1 MWKTICI
8 LLSIIPFLLACTN
21 SADTYKIGVSQCAGG
36 QWRDM
41 VNQEML
47 AAQHI
52 YDQNAEVVIVN
63 ANDDTQRQIQQIDS
77 LANAGIDLLV
87 VAPNESGPITEAIVR
102 TRKKGI
108 PVIFF
113 DRRAETQDYTAFIGG
128 NNVEAGEMV
137 AYYAVDLAQDVTG
150 HRPKVLE
157 ITGFMSTSP
166 VRERHEGFSK
176 VMKEHGEIDFEWM
189 EGDWSSEQV
198 YDVVQQKMAEGQ
210 LPDIIF
216 CHNDGMTTG
225 AYRAL
230 QEAGQE
236 GRVQLL
242 GIDGLLDEG
251 ISFVQK
257 GQLAGTYI
265 YPTRGEEVVRL
276 ALNILTSQPY
286 DRDNY
291 LQGMMVTPDNV
302 NLIAHNSR
310 EIMEQNEHL
319 ITIHDKLE
327 NAFGLYNTQKKELF
341 ASLASIA
348 LLLVALF
355 LIWRA
360 VKQTKRAHRR
370 MKALNQEQTLFYT
383 NASHQLKTPLTLIAG
398 PVRKLLDEGSLKPD
412 QRELLEIVSRN
423 VDQLESVTSSVLNF
437 RKEVDPTS
445 VADATASDAL
455 QKNLSREIIQEGRVE
470 MLKQDDNEDLANIL
484 IVDDND
490 DMRRYLR
497 TLLADQF
504 FILEAADGQSGLQL
518 ARESVPDLIVSD
530 VMMPVMD
537 GLQFCKLVKEDLITS
552 HIPVILLTARSEEAQ
567 QQEGY
572 ECGADAYL
580 TKPFKVGLLI
590 ARIHNLLRSRKQLR
604 HIFDGKPEE
613 EERVQLATQDKL
625 FIDQLKE
632 VFRKNM
638 SNPNLKMDELGDEIG
653 LSRVQMYR
661 KVKVLTGYSPVEL
674 LRQMR
679 LQRAFTLL
687 NSTTKTVAEIAYE
700 VGFNTP
706 GYFSK
711 CFREQY
717 GKQPSDLRSE

>member
-1 MWKTICI
+1 MRNLKLYVII
-8 LLSIIPFLLACTN
+8 LLIALTSC
-21 SADTYKIGVSQCAGG
+21 SQSRKEYKIGVSQCAGG

-63 ANDDTQRQIQQIDS
+63 AHDDTQRQIQQIDS

-113 DRRAETQDYTAFIGG
+113 DRRAETEDYTAFIGG
-128 NNVEAGEMV
+128 NNVKAGEMV

-276 ALNILTSQPY
+276 ALNILTGQPY

-291 LQGMMVTPDNV
+291 LQSMMVTPDNV

-327 NAFGLYNTQKKELF
+327 NAFGLYDTQKKELF

-383 NASHQLKTPLTLIAG
+383 NASHQLKTPLTL
-398 PVRKLLDEGSLKPD
+398 
-412 QRELLEIVSRN
+412 
-423 VDQLESVTSSVLNF
+423 TSSVLNF
-437 RKEVDPTS
+437 RKEVHPTS
-445 VADATASDAL
+445 VADATSSDAL
-455 QKNLSREIIQEGRVE
+455 QNNLS
-470 MLKQDDNEDLANIL
+470 K
-484 IVDDND
+484 
-490 DMRRYLR
+490 
-497 TLLADQF
+497 
-504 FILEAADGQSGLQL
+504 
-518 ARESVPDLIVSD
+518 
-530 VMMPVMD
+530 
-537 GLQFCKLVKEDLITS
+537 
-552 HIPVILLTARSEEAQ
+552 
-567 QQEGY
+567 
-572 ECGADAYL
+572 
-580 TKPFKVGLLI
+580 
-590 ARIHNLLRSRKQLR
+590 
-604 HIFDGKPEE
+604 
-613 EERVQLATQDKL
+613 
-625 FIDQLKE
+625 
-632 VFRKNM
+632 
-638 SNPNLKMDELGDEIG
+638 
-653 LSRVQMYR
+653 
-661 KVKVLTGYSPVEL
+661 
-674 LRQMR
+674 
-679 LQRAFTLL
+679 
-687 NSTTKTVAEIAYE
+687 
-700 VGFNTP
+700 
-706 GYFSK
+706 
-711 CFREQY
+711 
-717 GKQPSDLRSE
+717 

>member
-1 MWKTICI
+1 MKKTII
-8 LLSIIPFLLACTN
+8 YLFSFIPLLLACAD
-21 SADTYKIGVSQCAGG
+21 SAEIYKIGVSQCAGG

-52 YDQNAEVVIVN
+52 YDQNAKVVIVN
-63 ANDDTQRQIQQIDS
+63 AHDDTQRQIQQIDS

-128 NNVEAGEMV
+128 NNVVAGEMV
-137 AYYAVDLAQDVTG
+137 AYYAVDLAKEVTG

-157 ITGFMSTSP
+157 ITGFKSASP

-176 VMKEHGEIDFEWM
+176 VMQEHSELDFEWM

-216 CHNDGMTTG
+216 CHNDGMTSG

-236 GRVQLL
+236 SRVKLL
-242 GIDGLLDEG
+242 GIDGMPDEG

-265 YPTRGEEVVRL
+265 YPTHGEEVVRL
-276 ALNILTSQPY
+276 ALNILTDQPY

-291 LQGMMVTPDNV
+291 MQGMMVTPDNV

-310 EIMEQNEHL
+310 EIIEQNQHL

-327 NAFGLYNTQKKELF
+327 NAFGLYNTQKKELL
-341 ASLASIA
+341 ASLASIV

-360 VKQTKRAHRR
+360 VRQTKRAHRR
-370 MKALNQEQTLFYT
+370 MKALNKEQTRFYT

-398 PVRKLLDEGSLKPD
+398 PVRKLLDDSALKPN
-412 QRELLEIVSRN
+412 QRELLEIVGRN

-437 RKEVDPTS
+437 RKEVDSTS

-455 QKNLSREIIQEGRVE
+455 QKTLSKEIVQEGRME
-470 MLKQDDNEDLANIL
+470 MLKQDDNEELANIL

-504 FILEAADGQSGLQL
+504 FVLEAADGQSGLQL

-567 QQEGY
+567 QLEGY

-590 ARIHNLLRSRKQLR
+590 ARINNLLRSRKQLR

-679 LQRAFTLL
+679 LQRAFILL

>member
-1 MWKTICI
+1 
-8 LLSIIPFLLACTN
+8 
-21 SADTYKIGVSQCAGG
+21 
-36 QWRDM
+36 M

-63 ANDDTQRQIQQIDS
+63 AHDDTQRQIQQIDS

-87 VAPNESGPITEAIVR
+87 VAPNESEPITEAIVR

-137 AYYAVDLAQDVTG
+137 AYYAVDLAQNVTG
-150 HRPKVLE
+150 HQPKVLE
-157 ITGFMSTSP
+157 ITGFLSTSP

-176 VMKEHGEIDFEWM
+176 VMQKHGEIGFEWM

-198 YDVVQQKMAEGQ
+198 YDVVRQKMAKEQ

-251 ISFVQK
+251 ISYVQK
-257 GQLAGTYI
+257 GQLSGTFI

-276 ALNILTSQPY
+276 ALNILTGQPY

-302 NLIAHNSR
+302 NLIALNSR
-310 EIMEQNEHL
+310 EIMEQNQHL

-327 NAFGLYNTQKKELF
+327 NAFGLYDTQKKELL
-341 ASLASIA
+341 ASLASII

-398 PVRKLLDEGSLKPD
+398 PVRKLLDEGSLKSE
-412 QRELLEIVSRN
+412 QRELLEIVGRN
-423 VDQLESVTSSVLNF
+423 VDQLENVTSSVLNF
-437 RKEVDPTS
+437 RKEVDSTS
-445 VADATASDAL
+445 VADANASDAL
-455 QKNLSREIIQEGRVE
+455 QKNLSKEIIQEGRVE

-552 HIPVILLTARSEEAQ
+552 HIPIILLTARSEEAQ

-590 ARIHNLLRSRKQLR
+590 ARINNLLRSRKQLR